1 MCGIFCLI
9 KKDKLNEKDL
19 KDCRKKTKELF
30 HRGPDNYGEW
40 VNDNIFIGHQRL
52 SINDYQK
59 KPINLL

>member
-1 MCGIFCLI
+1 MACLI

-19 KDCRKKTKELF
+19 KHCRKTKELF

-52 SINDYQK
+52 SITIYQK
-59 KPINLL
+59 KLINLL